1 MTRFRLLL
9 EYDGGPYVGWQ
20 RQDNGPSVQQAL
32 EDAVFAFCGER
43 VASVAAGRTDA
54 GVHAQGQVVHLD
66 IVKDCSAETLR
77 DAVNFHLKPQ
87 PVAVLIAAET
97 APDFHARFS
106 ATGRRYLYRIVNRRA
121 PLALARGRAWWVPVP
136 LDAAAMQEAAQRL
149 VGRHD
154 FTSFRS
160 SICQALSPMK
170 TLDRLDV
177 EREGEE
183 IRIHAAARSFL
194 HHQVRNMAGSL
205 KLVGEGRW
213 RADDLAAALAAKDR
227 RAAGPTAPPEG
238 LCLMEVRYDVLK
250 DES

>member
-1 MTRFRLLL
+1 MTRFRLLV
-9 EYDGGPYVGWQ
+9 EYDGGPFVGWQ
-20 RQDNGPSVQQAL
+20 RQDNGPSVQQAI

-43 VASVAAGRTDA
+43 PGSVAAGRTDA
-54 GVHAQGQVVHLD
+54 GVHALGQVVHID
-66 IVKDCSAETLR
+66 IAKDCSAETLR

-87 PVAVLIAAET
+87 PVAVLAAE
-97 APDFHARFS
+97 AASPDFHARFS
-106 ATGRRYLYRIVNRRA
+106 AIGRRYLYRIVNRRA
-121 PLALARGRAWWVPVP
+121 PLVLEHGRAWWVSGT
-136 LDAAAMQEAAQRL
+136 LDAAAMQAAAQLL

-160 SICQALSPMK
+160 SICQAASPVK
-170 TLDRLDV
+170 TLDRLEV

-213 RADDLAAALAAKDR
+213 RADDIAAALAAKDR

-238 LCLMEVRYDVLK
+238 LFLVEVRY
-250 DES
+250 

>member
-1 MTRFRLLL
+1 MTRFRLLV

-20 RQDNGPSVQQAL
+20 RQENGASIQQAL
-32 EDAVFAFCGER
+32 EEAIFAFCGER
-43 VASVAAGRTDA
+43 VTTTGAGRTDA
-54 GVHAQGQVVHLD
+54 GVHALGQVVHLD
-66 IVKDCSAETLR
+66 IARACSAETLR

-87 PVAVLIAAET
+87 PIAVLAAAE
-97 APDFHARFS
+97 ASPDFHARFS
-106 ATGRRYLYRIVNRRA
+106 AIGRRYLYRILNRRA
-121 PLALARGRAWWVPVP
+121 PPVLERGRAWWVPLP
-136 LDAAAMQEAAQRL
+136 LDTAAMQEAAQRL

-160 SICQALSPMK
+160 SICQAASPLK
-170 TLDRLDV
+170 TLDRLEV
-177 EREGEE
+177 EQQGEE

-213 RADDLAAALAAKDR
+213 SADDIAAALAARDR

-238 LCLMEVRYDVLK
+238 LFLMEVRYPP
-250 DES
+250 